1 MAQQTAREVEQPC
14 GRLVELR
21 APHRP
26 KRQRRTP
33 HAGGHL
39 KGAGVLLLLHAFK
52 VEPHGAVQ
60 AALSVQAETF
70 GAGGAGRA
78 RLCRRCGSDV
88 RN

>member
-1 MAQQTAREVEQPC
+1 
-14 GRLVELR
+14 
-21 APHRP
+21 
-26 KRQRRTP
+26 
-33 HAGGHL
+33 L
-39 KGAGVLLLLHAFK
+39 KGAGVLLLHAFK